1 MCAQLNVVLPQQRL
15 PYSKKAE
22 NDFDWGKKCLDAIAR
37 NLYSMNGQE
46 DNKYKSDI
54 QRKLANYRL
63 YNNQVDQEEFEKE
76 CNPFGLTS
84 KEFQDKIQPY
94 NKTYNK
100 INVLLG
106 EELKRP
112 FNHRVYLLNSD
123 AVESYNREKTK
134 LLQDYFSQFIASEKE
149 KFIAEFQLEQQELT
163 EEEYNQKMQE
173 IEAQFNEFL
182 PPDQVEKYLQ
192 TNWREAREI
201 LADKL
206 LQYFVR
212 KLKIRNLKNTGFK
225 HSLISGEEFAWVGV
239 VNGEPVV
246 EILNPLKVF
255 FHKSSE
261 TEFIQ
266 DGYYAGYRTRMTIA
280 DVLDRYAEELTEED
294 KKNLDNITTTNNLF
308 GITTDFLKNTIELEG
323 LNKSLEYRM
332 LKDSSGVEYLGSY
345 GSGTYNDVDV
355 IHVEWRSQRKVGF
368 LTFYDESGKSQMDF
382 VDEKFEIPTGYT
394 TVKYRNKYGKMKTKY
409 TWIVNEQPFELEWG
423 WIPEVWEGV
432 RINSNVYVGLRPK
445 PYQFRDP
452 DNPFKVK
459 LGYHGLVYNA
469 MNAPSI
475 SPMDRMKPFQYLYFI
490 IMHKMKEIIA
500 KDMPPL
506 TMIDFTMIPKT
517 LTNEQ
522 WMYYYKQGLGFYNPH
537 QNDEGNPTQMSGQ
550 KGPAFE
556 VQRSVMNHVN
566 NYIEI
571 LSWIDN
577 QINEVSGVTKQREG
591 QTSANEAVTNSQQNI
606 TQSSHITEIL
616 FNSHNILWE
625 DILTSL
631 IETAQFAYKDEPKKI
646 PLILDDMSRQ
656 VLEIDTDSFPLAK
669 LGVFI
674 ADNPNDYE
682 NLSFLRQQSLS
693 FIQNGSR
700 VSDVAKILRAT
711 SMEAVEREF
720 KALEAQRDSM
730 LQAQEQANLDMQKQL
745 KEMEIEARE
754 DEQAHELEVID
765 RKGYWDIQKAQ
776 LTSLGMDEGSN
787 EGTILEQTK
796 LAIQEA
802 KTLSDIQQKDRQIA
816 NDERS
821 QQFEEIKL
829 QKQLED
835 KEKDRKSKEKIA
847 RSKPKPTKK

>member
-1 MCAQLNVVLPQQRL
+1 MTLNVILPQQRL
-15 PYSKKAE
+15 PYSKKSE
-22 NDFDWGKKCLDAIAR
+22 KEFDWGKKCIDAIAR
-37 NLYSMNGQE
+37 NLYSLNGQE

-134 LLQDYFSQFIASEKE
+134 MLKDYFSAFIKSIHDKFVAGFELEK
-149 KFIAEFQLEQQELT
+149 QNLT
-163 EEEYNQKMQE
+163 EEEYQQQMEQIEAEFNQMLPPEE
-173 IEAQFNEFL
+173 IE
-182 PPDQVEKYLQ
+182 KYMS
-192 TNWREAREI
+192 TNWRESKEI

-206 LQYFVR
+206 LQYFAK
-212 KLKIRNLKNTGFK
+212 KLKLKYQKNTAFK
-225 HSLISGEEFAWVGV
+225 HALISGEELVWVGV
-239 VNGEPVV
+239 INGEPVIEV
-246 EILNPLKVF
+246 LNPLKFF

-266 DGYYAGYRTRMTIA
+266 DGYYAGYRTRMTVA
-280 DVLDRYAEELTEED
+280 DVLDRYADELTEED
-294 KKNLDNITTTNNLF
+294 KKNLDNITTNNNLF

-368 LTFYDESGKSQMDF
+368 LKYFDETGKEQLDF
-382 VDEKFEIPTGYT
+382 VDESFEIPVGSTR
-394 TVKYRNKYGKMKTKY
+394 VQYRNKYGKKKTKY
-409 TWIVNEQPFELEWG
+409 IWIVDEQPFELEWD

-432 RINSNVYVGLRPK
+432 RINSNVYVGIRPK
-445 PYQFRDP
+445 PYQLRDP

-459 LGYHGLVYNA
+459 LGYHGLIYNS
-469 MNAPSI
+469 MNAPTI

-506 TMIDFTMIPKT
+506 TMIDMSMIPKT

-522 WMYYYKQGLGFYNPH
+522 WLYYYKQGLGFYDPN
-537 QNDEGNPTQMSGQ
+537 QNNEGNPQQMSGQ

-556 VQRSVMNHVN
+556 VQRSVMNHVSA
-566 NYIEI
+566 YIEI
-571 LSWIDN
+571 LAWIDN
-577 QINEVSGVTKQREG
+577 QINEVAGVTKQREG
-591 QTSANEAVTNSQQNI
+591 QTSANEAVTNAQQNI
-606 TQSSHITEIL
+606 TQSSHITETL
-616 FNSHNILWE
+616 FSSHNILWE

-646 PLILDDMSRQ
+646 PLILDDLSRQ
-656 VLEIDTDSFPLAK
+656 VLELDTDEFPLAK

-674 ADNPNDYE
+674 TDNPSDYE
-682 NLSFLRQQSLS
+682 NLAFLRQQSLS

-711 SMEAVEREF
+711 SMEALEREF
-720 KALEAQRDSM
+720 KAIEDLRDKAA
-730 LQAQEQANLDMQKQL
+730 QAQQQAELENAEKLKQ
-745 KEMEIEARE
+745 MEIDARE
-754 DEQAHELEVID
+754 DEQAHELEVVD
-765 RKGYWDIQKAQ
+765 RKGYWDIQKSQ
-776 LTSLGMDEGSN
+776 LTALGIDEGGN
-787 EGTILEQTK
+787 EDSIIKQAD
-796 LAIQEA
+796 LAIKQA
-802 KTLSDIQQKDRQIA
+802 KAQADISLKERQLA

-821 QQFEEIKL
+821 QQFEEVKL

-835 KEKDRKSKEKIA
+835 KEKDRQSKEKIA
-847 RSKPKPTKK
+847 KSKPKPKTK